1 MSIIKILDN
10 LRDTANS
17 NDKLIEGFQLVVD
30 NENFL
35 IFVMDELTGTKRGYI
50 LKLMFQDGKSDS
62 VNINDRERFPHA
74 NSLFDRF
81 CNGLWDNKPNAK
93 KCYKYVVFGYGE
105 SNKIFA
111 VTIMRNIVCD
121 IMMAS
126 PIN

>member
-62 VNINDRERFPHA
+62 VNINDRERFPYA

>member
-1 MSIIKILDN
+1 M
-10 LRDTANS
+10 
-17 NDKLIEGFQLVVD
+17 E
-30 NENFL
+30 
-35 IFVMDELTGTKRGYI
+35 ELTGTKRGYV

-62 VNINDRERFPHA
+62 VNINDRERFPYA

-81 CNGLWDNKPNAK
+81 CNGLWENKPNAK
-93 KCYKYVVFGYGE
+93 KCYKYVVFGHGE